1 LKIVFMGT
9 SSFAVLVLEELLKEK
24 KNNNIVGV
32 VTKRDR
38 PAGRGRKLRPSPVKE
53 KAEEEG
59 LTIWQPERVNAPE
72 FLELLRGVS
81 PDIIIVAAYGQI
93 LRRDLLSIPP
103 KGVINVHA
111 SLLPR
116 FRGPDPIRSALLQG
130 EKETGVT
137 IMLIDE
143 GVDTGPVLAQKKV
156 EIEKEDNYQSL
167 TEKLGKEG
175 GKLLVE
181 TLPRWVRGEIAPRPQ
196 EGEVSYA
203 PILKKEKARINWE
216 DSAFNIV
223 NQIRAFSPYPGA
235 YTYFRDRRIKILRA
249 SLKEGISAPPGTV
262 VEIHPQGFVIATGEG
277 GVVIEEVQ
285 PENRPAMTSREF
297 CCGYP
302 LREGDQLL

>member
-1 LKIVFMGT
+1 MKIVFMGT

-32 VTKRDR
+32 VTKGDR

-156 EIEKEDNYQSL
+156 EIEREDNYQSL

-216 DSAFNIV
+216 DSAFNII

-249 SLKEGISAPPGTV
+249 SLKERISAPPGTV
-262 VEIHPQGFVIATGEG
+262 VEINSQGFVIATGEG
-277 GVVIEEVQ
+277 GVVVEEVQ
-285 PENRPAMTSREF
+285 PENRQAMASREF